1 MGTTNDLS
9 SASGDPMKTLAYSI
23 AAATLATG
31 LLAACGSSGGGPTPA
46 STYSSQRSGDASPSA
61 HARVSA
67 SPSASTPTFAA
78 GFWGGTDSWP
88 VTISSSQPYQLPV
101 VGGDYGGYIGMA
113 GNWARQLGCSTGNF
127 LAWSSENAAQASAN
141 YTDHH
146 LGVGTGVY
154 WYMGGPGVDPSYNGT
169 ASEAS
174 AWGARQAAWALSAA
188 TADHINFPVIWE
200 DIEEPGIAP
209 APDNG
214 WTSSYTSP
222 CSGDVAKSSMSAS
235 VARAEFDGFASYI
248 TSHSS
253 YKVGV
258 YSTASVWT
266 AIFGTGSASQ
276 IPDTYEWT
284 YEPETASLSDAPSGW
299 CLSGGAGCA
308 AFFGG
313 QTSSSP
319 YALAWQWSG
328 GGGVRNAYGDFDQID
343 ASRLG

>member
-1 MGTTNDLS
+1 
-9 SASGDPMKTLAYSI
+9 MKTLACGM
-23 AAATLATG
+23 AAAAVAMCA
-31 LLAACGSSGGGPTPA
+31 LAACGSSGGPTPA
-46 STYSSQRSGDASPSA
+46 TTYSSQRSSGASSASASPAASSVSA
-61 HARVSA
+61 SA
-67 SPSASTPTFAA
+67 SPSAPTFAG

-88 VTISSSQPYQLPV
+88 ITISGSSPYHLPV

-127 LAWSSENAAQASAN
+127 LAWSSENAAQASTN
-141 YTDHH
+141 YTSHH

-154 WYMGGPGVDPSYNGT
+154 WYMGGPGVDPSYNGSS
-169 ASEAS
+169 SEAS
-174 AWGARQAAWALSAA
+174 AWGAKQAAWALSAA
-188 TADHINFPVIWE
+188 AAEHINFPVIWE

-214 WTSSYTSP
+214 WTSVYTSP
-222 CSGDVAKSSMSAS
+222 CSGKTTGSSVTPSMS
-235 VARAEFDGFASYI
+235 RAEFDGFASYI
-248 TSHSS
+248 TGHSS

-266 AIFGTGSASQ
+266 TIFGTGSASQ
-276 IPDTYEWT
+276 IPNTYEWT

-308 AFFGG
+308 SFFGG
-313 QTSSSP
+313 QTSSSA

>member
-1 MGTTNDLS
+1 
-9 SASGDPMKTLAYSI
+9 MKNLVIS
-23 AAATLATG
+23 LAT
-31 LLAACGSSGGGPTPA
+31 AAVVAGAIAGCGSSSPTPA
-46 STYSSQRSGDASPSA
+46 STYGAQRSASASSSA
-61 HARVSA
+61 HAPSSPSGA
-67 SPSASTPTFAA
+67 ASSPSASAPTFAS

-88 VTISSSQPYQLPV
+88 VTISGSAPYQLPV

-127 LAWSSENAAQASAN
+127 LAWSSANAAQATTN
-141 YTDHH
+141 YTGHH

-154 WYMGGPGVDPSYNGT
+154 WYMGGPGVDPSYTGS

-174 AWGARQAAWALSAA
+174 AWGAKQATWALAA
-188 TADHINFPVIWE
+188 AAADHINFPVIWE
-200 DIEEPGIAP
+200 DIELPGIAP

-214 WTSSYTSP
+214 WTSVYTSP
-222 CSGDVAKSSMSAS
+222 CSGKVKSSSVPAS
-235 VARAEFDGFASYI
+235 VDRAEFDGFASYI
-248 TSHSS
+248 TDHSS

-258 YSTASVWT
+258 YSAPTVWT
-266 AIFGTGSASQ
+266 TIFGTGSASQ

-299 CLSGGAGCA
+299 CLKGGSTCA

-313 QTSSSP
+313 QTSDSP

-328 GGGVRNAYGDFDQID
+328 GGGVRNPYGDFDQID
-343 ASRLG
+343 ASHI